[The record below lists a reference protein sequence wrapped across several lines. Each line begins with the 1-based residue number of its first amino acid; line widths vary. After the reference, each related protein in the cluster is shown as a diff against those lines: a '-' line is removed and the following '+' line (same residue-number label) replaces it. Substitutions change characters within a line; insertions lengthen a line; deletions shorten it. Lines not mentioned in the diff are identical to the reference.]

1 MIDKLY
7 SLIGNTAKHA
17 TPREAERLFIIAN
30 KGEGLTHAIRDIKH
44 ACNQYLGNM
53 VMDDERQKEFD
64 ELLKTREDLFTA
76 IAKDKEQ
83 FTKMIQKIKWREEN
97 KKRSRG
103 G

>member
-1 MIDKLY
+1 MIDKLH
-7 SLIGNTAKHA
+7 SLIGNTARFA
-17 TPREAERLFIIAN
+17 TPREVEELLVLAS
-30 KGEGLTHAIRDIKH
+30 KGEGLTHAIRDLKH
-44 ACNQYLGNM
+44 VCNQYLGNRI
-53 VMDDERQKEFD
+53 MDDDRQKEFD

-76 IAKDKEQ
+76 IAKNKEQ